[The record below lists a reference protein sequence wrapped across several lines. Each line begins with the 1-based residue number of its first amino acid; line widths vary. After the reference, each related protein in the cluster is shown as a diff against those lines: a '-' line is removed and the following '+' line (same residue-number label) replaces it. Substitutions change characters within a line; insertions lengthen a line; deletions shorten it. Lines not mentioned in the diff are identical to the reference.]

1 MADVS
6 VKMGVSG
13 ISQFKQGMNQA
24 QASVKSLDA
33 QLKLNEKQFKATG
46 DAETYLQ
53 QKMSLLQS
61 KMNSQKSAVANA
73 EAALKSL
80 KDSGVSPLSTA
91 YQNMQA
97 KMAQAQAGL
106 LDTEQEIQNIGIES
120 QEAAGKT
127 DELASS
133 LGGLNK
139 KVSLEQVRSAIGSIT
154 NAMEQAARKAV
165 DLGKALWDEVLEAA
179 SRADNT
185 ATMAEMYGIDLQRF
199 KQMQGLVV
207 NGMDTTVEAMLTA
220 QDKLKRGIGKDSKE
234 VIEYLQQLGVSTK
247 EWQTVS
253 GQSGAS
259 LVQKDQVKL
268 FWEVGQALMAMTDAY
283 DKESAAQAL
292 FGRSWKELVPLFNT
306 YKTVDDYNAA
316 LEDVE
321 VSSEKSTR
329 DLAALNDAVSKL
341 EGTWISL
348 KDEMLGAI
356 APALTGAADSLS
368 QLIGKILDYLK
379 TDEGQQ
385 ALEDLGT
392 AVSGLFED
400 LGKIDPGEVVEGFTK
415 VFNTIIEGVKWLVD
429 NKGAVGNALIG
440 IVTTWGGLKL
450 AGGALDVL
458 KLVNG
463 IRGLTGGAEAA
474 KAAGAAAGAS
484 WGSAFAS
491 AVASAAPWLVFGYTL
506 LNPAGTGDNSLA
518 DAEGNITQE
527 GLADYQAAMTR
538 FSKDSTYRDAN
549 GWIEDMLFVG
559 ELFEDLGSISYDL
572 NAINAINKFRGTRNI
587 ETLISSLEALGYVLK
602 AADELPES
610 NLPEEVKQVPVISD
624 EVIYKDRRQ
633 KQKEID
639 TLKEELSGE
648 TVHVKTEPDVPEDAA
663 TTISEAIGEVD
674 VPVHFI
680 VEDLT
685 DEEYEAFFGEKP
697 HANGLYSVPFDG
709 YHAVLHK
716 GERVLPAREVSSRSF
731 SSNLYVESMYMNNN
745 QDAAGLAS
753 AMAAAQRRT
762 MAGYGS

>member
-24 QASVKSLDA
+24 QASVKSLDTA
-33 QLKLNEKQFKATG
+33 LKLNEKQFKANG

-61 KMNSQKSAVANA
+61 KLNSQRSAVANA

-91 YQNMQA
+91 YQNMQT
-97 KMAQAQAGL
+97 KMLQAQTGL
-106 LDTEQEIQNIGIES
+106 LDTEQEIQNIGLES
-120 QEAAGKT
+120 QEAAAKT
-127 DELASS
+127 EDLAAS

-165 DLGKALWDEVLEAA
+165 DLGKTLWDEVMDAA
-179 SRADNT
+179 RRADDT
-185 ATMAEMYGIDLQRF
+185 ATMAEMYGIDLQKF

-207 NGMDTTVEAMLTA
+207 NGMDTTVEAMLTS
-220 QDKLKRGIGKDSKE
+220 QDKLKKGIGKDTKE
-234 VIEYLQQLGVSTK
+234 VTEYLSQLGISTK
-247 EWQTVS
+247 EWQTVA
-253 GQSGAS
+253 GQSGS
-259 LVQKDQVKL
+259 TLVDKDQTKL
-268 FWEVGQALMAMTDAY
+268 FWEVGQALMAMSDAY
-283 DKESAAQAL
+283 DKEAAAQAL

-316 LEDVE
+316 LEEVD

-329 DLAALNDAVSKL
+329 DLAALNDAVSAL
-341 EGTWISL
+341 EGTWTNL

-368 QLIGKILDYLK
+368 QLIGRILEYLQ
-379 TDEGQQ
+379 TDEGQK
-385 ALEDLGT
+385 ALEDMGT

-400 LGKIDPGEVVEGFTK
+400 LGKIEPEKVVEGFTK
-415 VFNTIIEGVKWLVD
+415 VFNSIIEGVQWLV
-429 NKGAVGNALIG
+429 NNQGAVENALKG
-440 IVTTWGGLKL
+440 IVITWGGLKL

-572 NAINAINKFRGTRNI
+572 NAVNAINQFRGHRN
-587 ETLISSLEALGYVLK
+587 TDALISSLTALGYVLK
-602 AADELPES
+602 AADELPEA
-610 NLPEEVKQVPVISD
+610 NLPEEVKQVSVVSD
-624 EVIYKDRRQ
+624 ELVYKDRRQ
-633 KQKEID
+633 KQKV
-639 TLKEELSGE
+639 E
-648 TVHVKTEPDVPEDAA
+648 TEFDVPEDTAA
-663 TTISEAIGEVD
+663 TIAKEIGQVD

-716 GERVLPAREVSSRSF
+716 GERVMPAREVSSRSF

>member
-106 LDTEQEIQNIGIES
+106 LDTEQEIQNIGLES
-120 QEAAGKT
+120 QEAAAKT
-127 DELASS
+127 EDLAAS

-165 DLGKALWDEVLEAA
+165 DLGKALWDEVMDAA
-179 SRADNT
+179 RRADDT
-185 ATMAEMYGIDLQRF
+185 ATMAEMYGIDLQKF

-207 NGMDTTVEAMLTA
+207 NGMDTTVEAMLTS
-220 QDKLKRGIGKDSKE
+220 QDKLKKGIGKNTKE
-234 VIEYLQQLGVSTK
+234 VTEYLYQLGISTK
-247 EWQTVS
+247 EWQTVA
-253 GQSGAS
+253 GQSGS
-259 LVQKDQVKL
+259 TLVDKDQTKL
-268 FWEVGQALMAMTDAY
+268 FWEVGQALMAMSDAY
-283 DKESAAQAL
+283 DKEAAAQAL
-292 FGRSWKELVPLFNT
+292 FGRNWKELVPLFNT

-316 LEDVE
+316 LEEVD

-329 DLAALNDAVSKL
+329 DLAALNDAVSAL
-341 EGTWISL
+341 DGTWTNL

-368 QLIGKILDYLK
+368 QLIGRILEYLQ
-379 TDEGQQ
+379 TDEGQK
-385 ALEDLGT
+385 ALEDMGT

-400 LGKIDPGEVVEGFTK
+400 LGKIDPEKVVESFTT
-415 VFNTIIEGVKWLVD
+415 VFDSIIEGVQWLVN
-429 NKGAVGNALIG
+429 NKGAVESALKG
-440 IVTTWGGLKL
+440 IVITWGGLKL
-450 AGGALDVL
+450 TGGALDVL

-474 KAAGAAAGAS
+474 ATAGAAAGAS

-491 AVASAAPWLVFGYTL
+491 AVAAAAPWLVFGYTL

-518 DAEGNITQE
+518 DTEGNITQE
-527 GLADYQAAMTR
+527 GLSDYNAAMSK
-538 FSKDSTYRDAN
+538 FAKDSNYRDGN
-549 GWIEDMLFVG
+549 GWIEDMLYVA
-559 ELFEDLGSISYDL
+559 ELFDDIGSIATDL
-572 NAINAINKFRGTRNI
+572 NAVNAINQFRGHRN
-587 ETLISSLEALGYVLK
+587 TDALISSLTALGYVLK
-602 AADELPES
+602 AADELPEA
-610 NLPEEVKQVPVISD
+610 NLPEEVKQVPVVSD
-624 EVIYKDRRQ
+624 ELVYKDRRQ
-633 KQKEID
+633 KQKV
-639 TLKEELSGE
+639 E
-648 TVHVKTEPDVPEDAA
+648 TEFDVPEDTAA
-663 TTISEAIGEVD
+663 TIAKEIGQVD

-685 DEEYEAFFGEKP
+685 DEEYAAFFGERS

-716 GERVLPAREVSSRSF
+716 GERVMPAREVSSRSF